1 MNKVKEEKPVY
12 VQAKLA
18 RSRQTLL
25 DGVVVSQEK
34 GDLIWIKNT
43 ELYREDGTLND
54 SFIEVDSTGQPVD
67 TDKIE
72 MDPIFHRIQQKMF
85 QKGIPMEQ
93 KMSQKVDE
101 ERDNQ
106 IRSAIKRLGSKA
118 TRETVSQALSR
129 QVSSQDIER
138 LSA

>member
-101 ERDNQ
+101 EKDNQ
-106 IRSAIKRLGSKA
+106 IRSALKRLGPGA
-118 TRETVSQALSR
+118 TREAVSQALSR